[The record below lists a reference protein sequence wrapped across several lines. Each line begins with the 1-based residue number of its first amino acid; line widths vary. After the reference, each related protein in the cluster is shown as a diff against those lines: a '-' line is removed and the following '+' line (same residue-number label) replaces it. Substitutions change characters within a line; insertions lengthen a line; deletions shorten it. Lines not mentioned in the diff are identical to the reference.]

1 MESEKL
7 EDEIISVLN
16 KKTPS
21 EVETKEVVEQIK
33 ETHQNT
39 PPSKIKSAILTLID
53 DDKVELTQNMCLK
66 LHT

>member
-7 EDEIISVLN
+7 EDEIMDVLN
-16 KKTPS
+16 KKMPA
-21 EVETKEVVEQIK
+21 EVETREVVEQIK
-33 ETHQNT
+33 AHQNA
-39 PPSKIKSAILTLID
+39 PSSKIKSAILTLID